1 MWLYHH
7 MIMAIACFEN
17 INVDVGYNFVTIVKH
32 TLALMFYFWW
42 KFVNFILKKMIL
54 TYAKEFS
61 WKNGPN
67 LQNFEGK
74 KIKIDRL
81 LW

>member
-1 MWLYHH
+1 

-17 INVDVGYNFVTIVKH
+17 INIDVGYNFVTIVKH

-42 KFVNFILKKMIL
+42 NFANFIFKKMIS
-54 TYAKEFS
+54 TYANEFRE
-61 WKNGPN
+61 KNGPN
-67 LQNFEGK
+67 LPNFEGK
-74 KIKIDRL
+74 RIKIDRF